1 MVWFGAVKSMP
12 MFGCLSEFESASY
25 HSKN

>member
-1 MVWFGAVKSMP
+1 MP